1 MKNLDTM
8 TKCKIGN
15 QILSQLNSHNVAAG
29 SKITITIT
37 TLKNGAIKDI
47 EIKKKKK
54 NDQLQ

>member
-47 EIKKKKK
+47 EIKEE
-54 NDQLQ
+54 